1 MFGIATV
8 ILGVFTAL
16 SSASFVTLNN
26 NCEFQV
32 DAAFYPTV
40 EFNQTQTGGF
50 ALNSTH
56 PSATVLLANDY
67 DGQIWGRT
75 GCDANGNCATGQCP
89 GGESCTGPT
98 SGTATIA
105 QFALNVTNGQDS
117 FGVSE
122 VDGYNIPV
130 TITPGPGC
138 SVAAVDCTGPDGEGN
153 GCGQTF
159 QCTTTTAYTLTFC

>member
-1 MFGIATV
+1 MIGIATV

-26 NCEFQV
+26 NCGYQV
-32 DAAFYPTV
+32 DAAFNPTV
-40 EFNQTQTGGF
+40 EFNQSQTGGF
-50 ALNSTH
+50 ALTSVH

-67 DGQIWGRT
+67 
-75 GCDANGNCATGQCP
+75 NGQCP

-98 SGTATIA
+98 TGTATIA

-122 VDGYNIPV
+122 ADGFNIPV

-138 SVAAVDCTGPDGEGN
+138 SVGAVECTGPDNEGD
-153 GCGQTF
+153 GCGETF